1 MPIVFVHGVGTR
13 RDPGYVKSEAARAA
27 LMRSFLVPATGQV
40 SFFAPYWGGQAAAF
54 AWEHA
59 SLPQGDEEV
68 FGPGEETPAILLGEV
83 WESEPPPDDRVVL
96 QVARNSFADGIDLLF
111 GTAAEDVDPEEAD
124 GFARLA
130 VRAAKLTR
138 PAWLDT
144 ARDDVEVINRLA
156 EDLTESTDEEEAFGP
171 DRALLRVHEGL
182 SRIRGAAGRM
192 TGRLAIKALRPSLNR
207 SASMFLGDIL
217 VYLRQRERLR
227 ADGPIA
233 STIATD
239 LRRAGEACTTDDPQ
253 VIVIAHS
260 MGGNIVYDLL
270 SGLRPD
276 LSCDVLVT
284 VGSQVGVFA
293 ELGLFD
299 AVRAPAN
306 PATDRIPKPPG
317 VGRWIN
323 VFDLNDILGFATER
337 IFDGVRDFRYST
349 GKGAFAAHS
358 TYFVR
363 PSFYNR
369 LATRLG
375 EAP

>member
-1 MPIVFVHGVGTR
+1 MPIVFVHGVATR
-13 RDPGYVKSEAARAA
+13 RLPGYVKSEAARAA
-27 LMRSFLVPATGQV
+27 LMRCFLMPAMDQA
-40 SFFAPYWGGQAAAF
+40 SFFAPYWGGRAAVF

-59 SLPQGDEEV
+59 SLPEGDEEV

-111 GTAAEDVDPEEAD
+111 GTAAVDVDPEEAD

-130 VRAAKLTR
+130 VRAAQLTR

-144 ARDDVEVINRLA
+144 ARNDDEVINRLA
-156 EDLTESTDEEEAFGP
+156 EDLGGSTSEEEVFGP
-171 DRALLRVHEGL
+171 DQALARVYEGL

-192 TGRLAIKALRPSLNR
+192 AGRLAVKALRPSLNR

-217 VYLRQRERLR
+217 VYLRQREQLG
-227 ADGPIA
+227 ADGPIVT
-233 STIATD
+233 TIATD
-239 LRRAGEACTTDDPQ
+239 LHRAREACTADDPQ
-253 VIVIAHS
+253 LIVIAHS

-270 SGLRPD
+270 SDLRPD

-284 VGSQVGVFA
+284 VGSQIGVFA

-299 AVRAPAN
+299 AVPAPAN

-363 PSFYNR
+363 PSFYDR
-369 LATRLG
+369 LAARLG
-375 EAP
+375 EAS

>member
-1 MPIVFVHGVGTR
+1 MPIVFVHGVATR
-13 RDPGYVKSEAARAA
+13 RDAGYARAEAARAA
-27 LMRSFLVPATGQV
+27 LMRRFLVPAAGQV

-54 AWEHA
+54 AWQHA

-68 FGPGEETPAILLGEV
+68 FGPGEETAAILLGEV
-83 WESEPPPDDRVVL
+83 WESEPPPDDQVVL
-96 QVARNSFADGIDLLF
+96 QVARDSFADGVDLLF
-111 GTAAEDVDPEEAD
+111 GTALEAVDPQEAD

-130 VRAAKLTR
+130 VRAAGLAR

-144 ARDDVEVINRLA
+144 ARDDLEVVNRLA
-156 EDLTESTDEEEAFGP
+156 GDLRESTDEEEAFGP
-171 DRALLRVHEGL
+171 DRALLHVYEGL
-182 SRIRGAAGRM
+182 SRIRGATGRM
-192 TGRLAIKALRPSLNR
+192 AGRLAVKALRPSLNR

-217 VYLRQRERLR
+217 VYLRQRERLG

-233 STIATD
+233 TTVAAD
-239 LRRAGEACTTDDPQ
+239 LRRAREACTPDDPE
-253 VIVIAHS
+253 VLVIAHS

-270 SGLRPD
+270 SALRPE

-284 VGSQVGVFA
+284 VGSQIGVFA

-299 AVRAPAN
+299 AVRAPAS
-306 PATDRIPKPPG
+306 PATGRIPKPAG

-363 PSFYNR
+363 PSFYDR

-375 EAP
+375 EIS